1 MEVLVEGSLEELK
14 SRVEVSSRVEMSSQQ
29 KGDQHAC
36 RVSRKQ
42 GARNVSDAENRCV
55 FSMIRGS

>member
-1 MEVLVEGSLEELK
+1 MSNFRQYAELK

-36 RVSRKQ
+36 KFSRKQ
-42 GARNVSDAENRCV
+42 VHTREMLATPRIAV
-55 FSMIRGS
+55 FFQ